1 MKLGPAPM
9 ILTDILSR
17 DRIRFDLPAAGR
29 KTKDAVLR
37 AAADLLSRGQTAA
50 NAEDFYRVLAEREA
64 LQSTGIGDGIA
75 IPHGALETVLVHTGA
90 VVLCREG
97 VDFDA
102 IDGRPVRIVFAV
114 VGPKGATGEHLKVLA
129 RVSHLLRDS
138 SFREKVVSSRDQRE
152 AFDLIRSAE
161 EGRAG

>member
-1 MKLGPAPM
+1 M

-17 DRIRFDLPAAGR
+17 DRIRFDLPGAGLR
-29 KTKDAVLR
+29 TKDAVLR
-37 AAADLLSRGQTAA
+37 AAADMLARGQASA
-50 NAEDFYRVLAEREA
+50 SPDQLFRVLTEREA

-75 IPHGALETVLVHTGA
+75 IPHGALETVTLHTGA
-90 VVLCREG
+90 VLVCRDG
-97 VDFDA
+97 VDFEA

-138 SFREKVVSSRDQRE
+138 SFREKLVASQDPKE

-161 EGRAG
+161 EGRAE